1 MTTRATDAVA
11 IFYPETDG
19 MPLPDGEFQAPI
31 YRRVVG
37 TLEMEFDDLPDVWV
51 NGNTFIYYVE
61 GDNRISVSPDCYV
74 ALNISLESIERYNS
88 YRVWEVGKPPDFVLE
103 IASESTAREDVGRK
117 RDLYAEMEVPEYWMY
132 DETGGDFYG
141 EPLVGLRLVDGEY
154 SRIEMNRESGGRVW
168 SRSDVLGLE
177 LWWEGGRLRFRD
189 PISGRW
195 LLTPEEE
202 RAGRLEA
209 ESRVEE
215 ERASRLEAETR
226 LAELEDELRRL
237 RGG

>member
-1 MTTRATDAVA
+1 MTTGPHTVA
-11 IFYPETDG
+11 IAEVVYPDSDG
-19 MPLPDGEFQAPI
+19 MPLPDGEYQAPI

-37 TLEMEFDDLPDVWV
+37 TLEMEFKDCPGVWV
-51 NGNTFIYYVE
+51 NGNTFIYYIE
-61 GDNRISVSPDCYV
+61 GDNRGSVSPDCYV

-103 IASESTAREDVGRK
+103 IASESTADVDLRRK
-117 RDLYAEMEVPEYWMY
+117 RDLYARIEVPEYWLY

-141 EPLVGLRLVDGEY
+141 EPLLGLSLVDGQY
-154 SRIEMNRESGGRVW
+154 RRIEMNREPDGRVW
-168 SRSDVLGLE
+168 GHSEALNLDM
-177 LWWEGGRLRFRD
+177 WWEDGRLRFRD
-189 PISGRW
+189 PESNRW

-209 ESRVEE
+209 E
-215 ERASRLEAETR
+215 AR
-226 LAELEDELRRL
+226 LAELEAELRRL